1 MLDLLLSNAKNRSIH
16 RLIIHQTLELQLRL
30 LDTYIIWLHMRAPRL
45 YTSYSSLRLCSFKC
59 HNLKGKGNSN
69 QASLKVLLISCTA
82 IVITQEQRAET
93 ETEQQ
98 NAQTK
103 VTA

>member
-1 MLDLLLSNAKNRSIH
+1 MQKPLYSHAH
-16 RLIIHQTLELQLRL
+16 HHQTPELQLCL
-30 LDTYIIWLHMRAPRL
+30 LDTYIIWLHMRGTRL
-45 YTSYSSLRLCSFKC
+45 YTSYISLRHCSFKC
-59 HNLKGKGNSN
+59 HNQKGKGNSN

-82 IVITQEQRAET
+82 IVIHKERRAVLKAKSG
-93 ETEQQ
+93 TEQL